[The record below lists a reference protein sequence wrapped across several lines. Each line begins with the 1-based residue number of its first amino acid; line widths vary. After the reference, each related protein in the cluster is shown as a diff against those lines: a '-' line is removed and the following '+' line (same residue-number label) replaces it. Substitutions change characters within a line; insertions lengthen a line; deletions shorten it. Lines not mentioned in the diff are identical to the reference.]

1 MGYIFIFFLLR
12 LILIVVK
19 VIEQIAILES
29 DADENRDEAILY
41 VSEPGSKV

>member
-1 MGYIFIFFLLR
+1 MR

-41 VSEPGSKV
+41 V